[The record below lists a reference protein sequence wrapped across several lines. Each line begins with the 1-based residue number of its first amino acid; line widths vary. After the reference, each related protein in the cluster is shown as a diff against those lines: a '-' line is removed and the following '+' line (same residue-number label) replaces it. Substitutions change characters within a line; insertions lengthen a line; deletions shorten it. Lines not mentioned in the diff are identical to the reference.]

1 MMQSGQSSLIG
12 VLEGRLIHS
21 KSLSIKKELSP
32 LQKPADSTSL
42 SDALL
47 NNAQEDARAL
57 TS

>member
-1 MMQSGQSSLIG
+1 MGKLF
-12 VLEGRLIHS
+12 
-21 KSLSIKKELSP
+21 KP
-32 LQKPADSTSL
+32 LQKPADRTSL